1 MREAREMRGKRDD
14 WPFAMGALFGFCIK
28 AFAAG
33 FFSASGVILAVSL
46 LW

>member
-1 MREAREMRGKRDD
+1 MGGQVDKQDG
-14 WPFAMGALFGFCIK
+14 WPFAMGALLGFCIK

-33 FFSASGVILAVSL
+33 FFSASGAILAVGL